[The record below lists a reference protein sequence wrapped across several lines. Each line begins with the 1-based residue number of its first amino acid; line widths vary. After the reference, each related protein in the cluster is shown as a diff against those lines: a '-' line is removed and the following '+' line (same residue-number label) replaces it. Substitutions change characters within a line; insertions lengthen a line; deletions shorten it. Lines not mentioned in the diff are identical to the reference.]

1 MIDFKKI
8 VIEKA
13 RSNPKRLV
21 LPEGNDI
28 RVLKAAELVRK
39 EKIASEIYVLGDPD
53 ELLRLAKTESVDLKG
68 INLINHRKEQNFSDF
83 VQTLY
88 NMRKEKGMTLE
99 EAEKLISDEVYYGAM
114 MIKKGFVD
122 AMVSGSM
129 SPTAK
134 TVRASLIIV
143 RPKEGIKTVSGSFVM
158 IVPDCKYG
166 NDGGFIYADCGVV
179 PEPTSEQLAD
189 IAVASADTCKK
200 LLGVEPVVAL
210 LSFSTLGSADSPS
223 IQKVREAV
231 EILKSR
237 KVSFLFDGEMQFDAA
252 VDKFVAKTKAPSS
265 KVAGN
270 ANVMIFPDLNSG
282 NIAYKITQ
290 RLAKAEAYGPLLQG
304 LSKPINDLSRG
315 ATPEDIL
322 IVSAITILQA
332 E

>member
-114 MIKKGFVD
+114 MIKKGLVD

-143 RPKEGIKTVSGSFVM
+143 RPKEEIKTVSGSFVM

-252 VDKFVAKTKAPSS
+252 VDKSVAKTKAPSS

>member
-200 LLGVEPVVAL
+200 LLGVEPVLAL

-252 VDKFVAKTKAPSS
+252 VDKSVAKTKAPSS

>member
-114 MIKKGFVD
+114 MIKKGLVD

-252 VDKFVAKTKAPSS
+252 VDKSVAKTKAPSS

>member
-114 MIKKGFVD
+114 MIKKGLVD

-200 LLGVEPVVAL
+200 LLGVEPIVAL

-223 IQKVREAV
+223 IQKVRETV

-252 VDKFVAKTKAPSS
+252 VDKSVAKTKAPSS